1 MTANH
6 SVAASRQYL
15 LAMEG
20 LDGVR
25 VSEDKK
31 KYIVELLNPVLEEM
45 VAECIHRM
53 PEDPVPFMLD
63 WLEAKKVNDEDKL
76 LSAQEKMVLEADSK
90 SLEERISNA
99 KKQMQEAA
107 KHAAEDHSED
117 EEEEEEEDDEE
128 DEPPEGWD
136 KPVVKGPRT
145 SVSAEAYGEWNAR
158 RAFVAPVIPKT
169 DEQKDRLKK
178 CLVKSFLFASL
189 DANDLGIVIGAM
201 KEVVTEPQQRVINQ
215 GDAGDF
221 LFVVESGKLDCIK
234 DGTVVKT
241 CATGDVF
248 GELALLYNNPRAASV
263 DAKEKSVLW
272 QLDRDTFGHIVKQ
285 AATKKRARYDA
296 FLNKV
301 PLLASMDDYERS
313 QLADALKSET
323 FTDGAT
329 VVTQGEVG
337 AKFYIIE
344 EGEAVATKDGQQVM
358 SYAVGDYFGELALI
372 RNQPRAATVKC
383 KDSGMVKLLSMDSA
397 SFKRLLNVNDL
408 LDRTKI
414 YA

>member
-1 MTANH
+1 
-6 SVAASRQYL
+6 
-15 LAMEG
+15 MEG
-20 LDGVR
+20 LAGVK

-31 KYIVELLNPVLEEM
+31 RYIVELLNPVLEEM

-63 WLEAKKVNDEDKL
+63 WLEAKKVSDEDKL
-76 LSAQEKMVLEADSK
+76 LSCQEKESIEEDSKCLEAK
-90 SLEERISNA
+90 ITNA

-107 KHAAEDHSED
+107 KHAADAD
-117 EEEEEEEDDEE
+117 GEEEEEEDDDDEE
-128 DEPPEGWD
+128 EEPPEGWIQSHS
-136 KPVVKGPRT
+136 KAPRT

-158 RAFVAPVIPKT
+158 KAFVAPVISKT

-178 CLVKSFLFASL
+178 CLVKSFLFSSL

-201 KEVVTEPQQRVINQ
+201 KEVVAEAVQRLINQ

-241 CATGDVF
+241 CMTGDVF

-263 DAKEKSVLW
+263 EAQEKSILW

-285 AATKKRARYDA
+285 AASKKRARYDA
-296 FLNKV
+296 FLCKV

-358 SYAVGDYFGELALI
+358 RYAVGDYFGELALI

-383 KDSGMVKLLSMDSA
+383 KDAGMVKLLSLDSA
-397 SFKRLLNVNDL
+397 SFKRLLNVQDL
-408 LDRTKI
+408 LDRTKK
-414 YA
+414 YETTPNRTKT